1 MNPEHDLAILQAM
14 SADLPEYLLSEV
26 LFWQMQAPSNFPKL
40 SLGYL
45 LLIRA
50 RLLATGSQLLSG
62 QQTELARINHAVDA
76 ALLKWPV
83 AAEKKAAQELR
94 SRLNLWARFLDES
107 DEDIRAGAENYR
119 HEVNQRVIAALLLS
133 QFPRLADTEEAR
145 RLPPLD
151 ARLRGKLKAG
161 SFLWPAELQS
171 AFPTA
176 EFWFLYGQLR

>member
-14 SADLPEYLLSEV
+14 SADLQEYLLSQV
-26 LFWQMQAPSNFPKL
+26 LFWQMPAPSNFPKL

-50 RLLATGSQLLSG
+50 RLLATGSQLPLER
-62 QQTELARINHAVDA
+62 QTELAQVNYVIDA

-83 AAEKKAAQELR
+83 AAEKKATQELR

-107 DEDIRAGAENYR
+107 DEDSRAGVENYR
-119 HEVNQRVIAALLLS
+119 HEVNQRVMAALLLS
-133 QFPRLADTEEAR
+133 QFPRLADTEEAK

-161 SFLWPAELQS
+161 PFLWPAELQS

-176 EFWFLYGQLR
+176 EFWFLYGQLP